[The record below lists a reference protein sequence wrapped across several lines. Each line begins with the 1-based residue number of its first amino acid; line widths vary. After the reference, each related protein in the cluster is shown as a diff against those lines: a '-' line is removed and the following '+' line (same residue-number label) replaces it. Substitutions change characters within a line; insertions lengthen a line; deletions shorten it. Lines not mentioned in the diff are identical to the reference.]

1 MYLIRKEPGPFAAV
15 AEGRE
20 NTLLLGKN
28 ECIKGDEILHCVEV
42 TCGQRTGKEC
52 YGRVEYIY
60 EKRLVKF
67 RIYRTR
73 TNERKAKK
81 WQHLKRRREST

>member
-28 ECIKGDEILHCVEV
+28 ECIKVDEILHFVEFIG
-42 TCGQRTGKEC
+42 GQRTGKEC

-81 WQHLKRRREST
+81 WQHLQRRKEST

>member
-1 MYLIRKEPGPFAAV
+1 M

-28 ECIKGDEILHCVEV
+28 ECIKVDEILHFVEFV
-42 TCGQRTGKEC
+42 HGQRTGKEC

-67 RIYRTR
+67 RVYRTR